1 MKITKVLYLIA
12 ALLAV
17 NFIAPSFYNNV
28 VEAKKA
34 GGYKNLSPAERKK
47 RNQKIMMISSIASG
61 IAVLL
66 GTALG
71 LGIHYKSSGSNNKR
85 GATTVPSPRKEPLLG
100 GQNQKPQQQ
109 QPPRKTY

>member
-28 VEAKKA
+28 VEGKKVS
-34 GGYKNLSPAERKK
+34 GGYKKLTPAERKK

-71 LGIHYKSSGSNNKR
+71 LGMHYKNNR
-85 GATTVPSPRKEPLLG
+85 GNKGTPAQRRNEPLLG
-100 GQNQKPQQQ
+100 NLNQQR
-109 QPPRKTY
+109 QPTTTRTQ

>member
-1 MKITKVLYLIA
+1 MKITKVLYLFA

-28 VEAKKA
+28 VAGKKVA
-34 GGYKNLSPAERKK
+34 AGYKKLTDAERKK

-71 LGIHYKSSGSNNKR
+71 LGLHYKNKQDNKK
-85 GATTVPSPRKEPLLG
+85 GTPNTKKEPLLG
-100 GQNQKPQQQ
+100 GLNQK
-109 QPPRKTY
+109 QPTKGSNIQ

>member
-1 MKITKVLYLIA
+1 MKITKVLYLLA

-28 VEAKKA
+28 VDAKKA
-34 GGYKNLSPAERKK
+34 SYKKLTPAERKK

-71 LGIHYKSSGSNNKR
+71 LGFHYKGKRGNRRGTPAAKKEPILGALNNKQ
-85 GATTVPSPRKEPLLG
+85 
-100 GQNQKPQQQ
+100 QNAPAQK
-109 QPPRKTY
+109 

>member
-34 GGYKNLSPAERKK
+34 GGYKKLSPAERKK

-71 LGIHYKSSGSNNKR
+71 LGIHYKNGSGNKK
-85 GATTVPSPRKEPLLG
+85 GTPSPRKEPLLG
-100 GQNQKPQQQ
+100 ALNQKPQQP
-109 QPPRKTY
+109 QPPRTTY